1 MRQQLFDTAAFAH
14 RGGMAPRDLIPA
26 EGRLFDPAAFPG
38 NRPSTAEGVR
48 SVMGGRQM
56 GTITQPKMF
65 MTPTEIHAGWS
76 PLDGDRMESYDE
88 GSWGRGSSQYTKR
101 EYNSQGE
108 PNSYYD
114 DTTGGGAKYRR
125 NTSGM
130 ESDEQLW
137 DRKLDEAHEYG
148 VHGQYGE
155 FGSENG
161 GRSQDP
167 LFRGAHS
174 TMGPYMGSA
183 SVRTGA
189 SEPSTTAWDRHYD
202 REASWD
208 NRREAQYD
216 TGSSLAESIRDEG
229 VRGPI
234 RLGQQIGSMGKP
246 QIVGG
251 HHRLAAATHY
261 APNRLVPVLHDW
273 SIQSARDEAK
283 RGGYPYA

>member
-137 DRKLDEAHEYG
+137 DRKLDEAH
-148 VHGQYGE
+148 
-155 FGSENG
+155 
-161 GRSQDP
+161 GRP
-167 LFRGAHS
+167 VGR
-174 TMGPYMGSA
+174 
-183 SVRTGA
+183 
-189 SEPSTTAWDRHYD
+189 
-202 REASWD
+202 
-208 NRREAQYD
+208 RREAAAHPAP
-216 TGSSLAESIRDEG
+216 GARPLLAGHHSGRDG
-229 VRGPI
+229 PLAGRGALGRRHLQ
-234 RLGQQIGSMGKP
+234 RL
-246 QIVGG
+246 VGG
-251 HHRLAAATHY
+251 PASR
-261 APNRLVPVLHDW
+261 
-273 SIQSARDEAK
+273 
-283 RGGYPYA
+283 